1 MTFFIIH
8 TNRTFI
14 TMARTTEPAF
24 DFEKSLKQLET
35 IVDSLE
41 QGSIPLEESLKQFEQ
56 GIQLTR
62 QCQKALSDAEQKVK
76 ILMEQQGQEQLQDF
90 TPKE

>member
-1 MTFFIIH
+1 
-8 TNRTFI
+8 
-14 TMARTTEPAF
+14 MARTAEPTF